1 MIEAGEKKT
10 LLWIVVAAFALRVV
24 LLFVL
29 GGHQIE
35 DDWRFGYE
43 TGRVAR
49 AVAEGEGFSSP
60 FRQPSGPTAWLAPAY
75 PSLLALIFLALGTYS
90 VGSAVAI
97 LVINCIFG
105 ALTCAAVY
113 LLAREIFDR
122 TTATLSA
129 IVFALYP
136 PSIWHSINSIWDTS
150 LLALLLVV
158 LIYGLYR
165 MPDDSRWLTL
175 VAYGLLL
182 GLAVWVN
189 PVVLSILPVIWW
201 RLWRRL
207 HRQTSQRLAAVVLV
221 TVVAVV
227 AISPWLIRNHRLFGR
242 PYLRSNLGVELMLG
256 NSDVAWEDYLAG
268 SISSTWARRHP
279 SVVAEELERFV
290 RVGEG
295 AYVREAMD
303 EAMAFIAERPGRFT
317 WLTANRVYHFWLS
330 DLEARSEWR
339 GNLAIS
345 VSLSWMKKASHLVP
359 MLFII
364 IGLAVA
370 VKREREIGPLIGT
383 MALFPAVYYL
393 TNITERYRFP
403 IEPLL
408 VILVSVG
415 LLWVAAKTGLWQG
428 GSRHASIDSG

>member
-1 MIEAGEKKT
+1 MEVGERKT
-10 LLWIVVAAFALRVV
+10 LLWIVVGTLVLRVV

-60 FRQPSGPTAWLAPAY
+60 FREPSGPTAWLAPAY
-75 PSLLALIFLALGTYS
+75 PALLALIFLTLGTYS
-90 VGSAVAI
+90 TGSAVAI

-113 LLAREIFDR
+113 LLAREVFDR
-122 TTATLSA
+122 ATATVSA

-150 LLALLLVV
+150 LLALLVV
-158 LIYGLYR
+158 LLIYGLYR
-165 MPDDSRWLTL
+165 MPEDSRRITL
-175 VAYGLLL
+175 IAYGIAL

-201 RLWRRL
+201 RLWARSRGPL
-207 HRQTSQRLAAVVLV
+207 SQRLEAVVLV
-221 TVVAVV
+221 TLVLVGVAT
-227 AISPWLIRNHRLFGR
+227 PWLIRNHRLFGR

-256 NSDVAWEDYLAG
+256 NSDAAWEDYLA
-268 SISSTWARRHP
+268 SSMSSTWARRHP

-290 RVGEG
+290 SIGEG
-295 AYVREAMD
+295 AYVRGAMGEALVF
-303 EAMAFIAERPGRFT
+303 MAEHPGKFA
-317 WLTANRVYHFWLS
+317 WLTANRVHHFWLS
-330 DLEARSEWR
+330 DLEARSEWQ
-339 GNLAIS
+339 GNLTIS
-345 VSLSWMKKASHLVP
+345 ISLSWMKKASHLIP
-359 MLFII
+359 ILFII
-364 IGLAVA
+364 LGLAVA
-370 VKREREIGPLIGT
+370 VKKGRDIGPLIGT
-383 MALFPAVYYL
+383 LVLFPAVYYV

-403 IEPLL
+403 IESFL
-408 VILVSVG
+408 VILASVG
-415 LLWVAAKTGLWQG
+415 LLWVVARTGLWPG
-428 GSRHASIDSG
+428 GSRRDPVDSG